1 MRKTRKN
8 KLAIV
13 SNESDLCM
21 NITHSN
27 TTVGLDL
34 FFPETTYELASIDVN
49 IAIIDLNDRAI
60 AAFNIKKS
68 NFILIGVIN
77 RLNKH
82 IERKARDS
90 GYDIVFTKSML
101 IKNYK
106 TIITQII
113 NG

>member
-1 MRKTRKN
+1 MGKN
-8 KLAIV
+8 KLAII

-27 TTVGLDL
+27 ARVGLDL
-34 FFPETTYELASIDVN
+34 FFPNNAHELVN
-49 IAIIDLNDRAI
+49 VDANIVVVDLNDKTI
-60 AAFNIKKS
+60 SAFNIKKS
-68 NFILIGVIN
+68 NFILIGAIN

-82 IERKARDS
+82 IERKAKDS
-90 GYDIVFTKSML
+90 GYDIIFTKSML

-106 TIITQII
+106 TIINQII